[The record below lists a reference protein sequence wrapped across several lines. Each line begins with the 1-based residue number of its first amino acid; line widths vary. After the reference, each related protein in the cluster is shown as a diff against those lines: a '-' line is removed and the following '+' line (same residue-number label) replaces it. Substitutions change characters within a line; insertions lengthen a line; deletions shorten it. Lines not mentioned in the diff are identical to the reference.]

1 MTERKYVIIDGQLQR
16 NIPETAK
23 WARRA
28 SKALPG
34 PTEEPEEAP
43 TIDLTDRRSDFEIL
57 EGLDETPEL

>member
-34 PTEEPEEAP
+34 PSGEPEDDP
-43 TIDLTDRRSDFEIL
+43 IIDLIDRRSDYRIIEEL
-57 EGLDETPEL
+57 NESPE